1 MTATRLAW
9 QVSRSDWDAMTAL
22 RGLAAFYVMI
32 SHIWFQ
38 IWPAVAPPLGYGITP
53 SGTWLKATAWLY
65 YGHYAVVF
73 FIVLSG
79 FSLAASC
86 RMNLPRYKVR
96 AFYWRRFMRIA
107 PPYYVALLV
116 SGLVIWLTGSEHT
129 GSQWD
134 ISVPVTTSGVV
145 SHLLMLQDFVDSTQ
159 INYAMWSVAAEFH
172 LYLCFPMMV
181 RFAERMPW
189 WSILVVYGAVY
200 GLIAGLTQLAIP
212 DFPLPYLGLIAHF
225 YAGIWACKQRQ
236 WLHAALWRLAP
247 VMGLLALAALMA
259 LSLALGFVRS
269 EQYLA
274 YLDVLCTAAAVLL
287 LWALTGSNTVRL
299 KLGRSWWRG
308 VGDYA
313 YSLYLTHAP
322 LIFAI
327 WLVVRIWLNEPHA
340 QWLALCLLCPPIC
353 MAFASWFHHRFERPF
368 VAHLDVPAAV
378 HLPLRS

>member
-1 MTATRLAW
+1 MTATQASW
-9 QVSRSDWDAMTAL
+9 QVSRSDWDAMTAM

-38 IWPAVAPPLGYGITP
+38 VWPAVAPPLGYGHTP
-53 SGTWLKATAWLY
+53 TGAWLDFSAWLY

-79 FSLAASC
+79 FSLAAAC
-86 RMNLPRYKVR
+86 RMNLPRNKVR

-107 PPYYVALLV
+107 PPYYVALLF
-116 SGLVIWLTGSEHT
+116 SCLVIWLTGSERT

-134 ISVPVTTSGVV
+134 ISIPLSTSGVL
-145 SHLLMLQDFVDSTQ
+145 SHLLLLQDVVDGTQ

-172 LYLCFPMMV
+172 LYLCFPMML
-181 RFAERMPW
+181 RFATRMPW
-189 WSILVVYGAVY
+189 WSILMVYGTVY
-200 GLIAGLTQLAIP
+200 GLITLLTSMAIP

-225 YAGIWACKQRQ
+225 YAGIWACEQRR
-236 WLHAALWRLAP
+236 RLMAMAHRWSRP
-247 VMGLLALAALMA
+247 SGVLALAGLMA
-259 LSLALGFVRS
+259 VSLQLGFVQS

-287 LWALTGSNTVRL
+287 LWALTGGTTTSST
-299 KLGRSWWRG
+299 LGHSWWRG

-322 LIFAI
+322 LIFLI
-327 WLVVRIWLNEPHA
+327 WLGCRRWLDTPHL
-340 QWLALCLLCPPIC
+340 QWLALCLLCPPVC
-353 MAFASWFHHRFERPF
+353 MVFARWFHHRFERPF
-368 VAHLDVPAAV
+368 VGHLAAPSPV
-378 HLPLRS
+378 HMPVRS